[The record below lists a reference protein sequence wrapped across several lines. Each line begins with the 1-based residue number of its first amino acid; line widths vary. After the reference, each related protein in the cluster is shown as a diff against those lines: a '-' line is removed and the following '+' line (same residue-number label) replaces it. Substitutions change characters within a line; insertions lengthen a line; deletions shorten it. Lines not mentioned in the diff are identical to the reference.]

1 MGVAIRAGLLTA
13 TPEIEEQTR
22 RELGLP
28 PISDAV
34 RKSWEATGG
43 IRQPITLKT
52 NESAAVETELD
63 VDDKAAEN
71 VMIEEPEPLADTPD
85 EPPANELSEA
95 LDEWLGAVADEMTA
109 ISKIDDPDEF
119 AKRLEQLA
127 SGDLLGDSGRF
138 ENLLSQTIADG
149 IESGRKRRGK

>member
-52 NESAAVETELD
+52 AEEAAVSEALD
-63 VDDKAAEN
+63 VDDRAAAAQVLPMAAETA
-71 VMIEEPEPLADTPD
+71 ADP
-85 EPPANELSEA
+85 
-95 LDEWLGAVADEMTA
+95 LDEWLGPVQRELSALTGEDLDEEAFKT
-109 ISKIDDPDEF
+109 
-119 AKRLEQLA
+119 RLLSLA
-127 SGDLLGDSGRF
+127 SGAGFGDSGNF
-138 ENLLSQTIADG
+138 EQVLENIICAGIAA
-149 IESGRKRRGK
+149 GRQRAAAAVSRRSAVAP